1 MNYDISSVS
10 NIDALMLRELR
21 ILGGRQ
27 ECYCLPPYFEVV
39 SKGEVLLPTSPAGVL
54 NNSYQ
59 YHISIPV
66 VEGSL
71 PYLVFKV
78 ETIQVPRLL
87 ARLSKVEVLDFGL
100 NLYSESP
107 TLPAGIKLI
116 VYWVTAPAFYTAKI
130 EELSQEIQNLQNIIA
145 KVNLGEDATSDELN
159 EMLAWYRR
167 VHHNVDT
174 EVADGI

>member
-10 NIDALMLRELR
+10 NLDALMLRELR

-27 ECYCLPPYFEVV
+27 ECYSLPPYFEVI
-39 SKGEVLLPTSPAGVL
+39 SKNEVFLPTSPVGVL
-54 NNSYQ
+54 GNFYQ
-59 YHISIPV
+59 YSIPTLA
-66 VEGSL
+66 VEGGI
-71 PYLVFKV
+71 PYLIFTA
-78 ETIQVPRLL
+78 ETGEVPRLL
-87 ARLSKVEVLDFGL
+87 ARISKVEVLDFGL

-130 EELSQEIQNLQNIIA
+130 EELSQKIQDLQDIID
-145 KVNLGEDATSDELN
+145 KVNLEEDATSDELN

-167 VHHNVDT
+167 VHLKVDT
-174 EVADGI
+174 EVVDDI